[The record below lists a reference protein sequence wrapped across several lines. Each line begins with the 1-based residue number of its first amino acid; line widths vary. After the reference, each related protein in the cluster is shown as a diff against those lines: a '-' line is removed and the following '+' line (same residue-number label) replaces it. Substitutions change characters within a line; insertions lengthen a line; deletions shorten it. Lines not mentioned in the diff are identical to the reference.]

1 MAKVKDDVAIY
12 IERDLD
18 KVRTKTNMYIQ
29 EYGNDRIKHCWVE
42 VAQNSL
48 DECNN
53 PNSNGDKIDITYDI
67 ATDIVSVED
76 NGRGFPSSLQLN
88 IFCETLQSGSKFFR
102 DQGGVTNGEFGVG
115 LCVVNGLSETF
126 TITSWRD
133 EENRFHEITYN
144 EGKMVK
150 ETDRPLKKSEKR
162 HGSRV
167 RFKISKQFVG
177 EEDSLP

>member
-1 MAKVKDDVAIY
+1 MAKVKDDVAVY

-29 EYGNDRIKHCWVE
+29 EYGNDRIRYCWIE

-67 ATDIVSVED
+67 ATDILTVED
-76 NGRGFPSSLQLN
+76 NGRGFPNSLSLN

-102 DQGGVTNGEFGVG
+102 DQGGITNGE
-115 LCVVNGLSETF
+115 LTN
-126 TITSWRD
+126 
-133 EENRFHEITYN
+133 
-144 EGKMVK
+144 
-150 ETDRPLKKSEKR
+150 
-162 HGSRV
+162 
-167 RFKISKQFVG
+167 
-177 EEDSLP
+177 